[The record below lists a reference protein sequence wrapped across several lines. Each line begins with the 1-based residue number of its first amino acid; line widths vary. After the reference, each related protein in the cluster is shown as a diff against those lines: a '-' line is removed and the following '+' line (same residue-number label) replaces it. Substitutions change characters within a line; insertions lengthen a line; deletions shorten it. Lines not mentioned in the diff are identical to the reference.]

1 MLIYI
6 KTTDS
11 TKKNKRKNTL
21 KQLCQ
26 GVIYI
31 IYSLQQE
38 KFDAKAH

>member
-11 TKKNKRKNTL
+11 TTKNKRKNTL
-21 KQLCQ
+21 KQFCQ

>member
-11 TKKNKRKNTL
+11 TTKNKRKNTL